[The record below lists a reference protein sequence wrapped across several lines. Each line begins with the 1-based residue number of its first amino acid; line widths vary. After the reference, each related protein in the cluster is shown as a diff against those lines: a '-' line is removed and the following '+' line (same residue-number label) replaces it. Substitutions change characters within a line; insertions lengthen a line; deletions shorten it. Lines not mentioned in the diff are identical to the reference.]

1 MSSKDVAGARL
12 ELTGARR
19 SISVGG
25 SAGGV
30 GMRRDGPIDAPS
42 TIAMVKTPAAMPPGR
57 GGLATIELVRELAP
71 DLPVVLCSVSSGD
84 SGQDLRTLSPDYS

>member
-1 MSSKDVAGARL
+1 MTPGTPVTCAWALGERRDATRTAEQSESRNMMSSKDVAGARL

-42 TIAMVKTPAAMPPGR
+42 TIAMVK
-57 GGLATIELVRELAP
+57 
-71 DLPVVLCSVSSGD
+71 
-84 SGQDLRTLSPDYS
+84 LSLIHISEPTRPY